1 MINNHSKNNH
11 NNKNSQINKN
21 NIPGR
26 PAKSNVTAHNEH
38 SVDTR
43 ELALEMLIEINERGA
58 FSHIV
63 LRSVLD
69 KYQYLSKQDRAF
81 MTRLVDG
88 TIEYMLQLDYIIDSF
103 SKTKVRKMKPFI
115 RNLLRM
121 SVYQIK
127 YMDAVPDSAVCN
139 EAVKL
144 AKRHKFAQLSGFV
157 NGVLRNIARNID
169 SVQFDTLSIR
179 YSMPQWIVDRFVAAY
194 GEKKAEEIFKAF
206 HNKSTISIRTNL
218 TRCTPD
224 ELRATLEAEGVTVT
238 AVDELNYA
246 FVISGF
252 DYLNGLQSFRDG
264 LFYVQ
269 DISSMLVAQTAAP
282 KKGDYVID
290 VCAAPGGKS
299 THIAEL
305 LRGSGH
311 VFARD
316 LTDNKVDMIISCDY
330 AGVGFG
336 RAHVC
341 IKVKGFAQCYV
352 YAAEAL
358 ADRGRNRPFQRN
370 AVLADGINDMVGQGC
385 AVFFDHGCA
394 CFHFIPFNGNAGCLY
409 NALRCRNNLRAAA
422 VPGDKSYF
430 MCHIILPP
438 LYSSADRLRAE
449 CRTVLRKYSV
459 LWEFLRR
466 YAPVLPLGFVPLLRL

>member
-1 MINNHSKNNH
+1 MTSNKNINNKNKNNHSKNN
-11 NNKNSQINKN
+11 
-21 NIPGR
+21 IP
-26 PAKSNVTAHNEH
+26 AH

-169 SVQFDTLSIR
+169 SVQLDTLSIR

-194 GEKKAEEIFKAF
+194 TEEIFKAF

-224 ELRATLEAEGVTVT
+224 ELRAMLEAEGVTVT

-305 LRGSGH
+305 LQGSGH
-311 VFARD
+311 VLARD
-316 LTDNKVDMIISCDY
+316 LTDNKVDMIEENIERHGLNNMSAEVWDATVPDADSAGKADILICDLPCSGL
-330 AGVGFG
+330 GVLG
-336 RAHVC
+336 RKKDIRYKMTPESVDELAALQRQILDTVHTY
-341 IKVKGFAQCYV
+341 VKPNGVLV
-352 YAAEAL
+352 YSTCTIDEAENENNV
-358 ADRGRNRPFQRN
+358 RW
-370 AVLADGINDMVGQGC
+370 
-385 AVFFDHGCA
+385 
-394 CFHFIPFNGNAGCLY
+394 FIEKYPEFEL
-409 NALRCRNNLRAAA
+409 
-422 VPGDKSYF
+422 DKSF
-430 MCHIILPP
+430 AEGTGMKQILPGEHG
-438 LYSSADRLRAE
+438 SD
-449 CRTVLRKYSV
+449 
-459 LWEFLRR
+459 
-466 YAPVLPLGFVPLLRL
+466 GFFIARFIKSKL

>member
-26 PAKSNVTAHNEH
+26 PAKSNVAAHNEH

-144 AKRHKFAQLSGFV
+144 
-157 NGVLRNIARNID
+157 
-169 SVQFDTLSIR
+169 DTLSIR

-206 HNKSTISIRTNL
+206 HSKSTISIRTNL

-224 ELRATLEAEGVTVT
+224 ELRAMLEAEGVTVT

-252 DYLNGLQSFRDG
+252 DYLNSLQSFRDG

-305 LRGSGH
+305 LQGSGH
-311 VFARD
+311 VLARD
-316 LTDNKVDMIISCDY
+316 LTDTKVGMIEENIERHGLNNMSAEVWDATVPDADSAGKADILICDLPCSGL
-330 AGVGFG
+330 GVLG
-336 RAHVC
+336 RKKDIRYKMTPESVDELAALQRQILDTVHTY
-341 IKVKGFAQCYV
+341 VKPNGVLV
-352 YAAEAL
+352 YSTCTIDEAENE
-358 ADRGRNRPFQRN
+358 DNVRW
-370 AVLADGINDMVGQGC
+370 
-385 AVFFDHGCA
+385 
-394 CFHFIPFNGNAGCLY
+394 FIEKHPEFEL
-409 NALRCRNNLRAAA
+409 
-422 VPGDKSYF
+422 DKSF
-430 MCHIILPP
+430 AEGTGMKQILPGEHG
-438 LYSSADRLRAE
+438 SD
-449 CRTVLRKYSV
+449 
-459 LWEFLRR
+459 
-466 YAPVLPLGFVPLLRL
+466 GFFIARFVKSKL

>member
-1 MINNHSKNNH
+1 MTSNKNINNH

-26 PAKSNVTAHNEH
+26 PAKSNVAAHNEH

-224 ELRATLEAEGVTVT
+224 ELRAMLEAEGVTVT
-238 AVDELNYA
+238 AVDELDYA

-305 LRGSGH
+305 LQGSGH
-311 VFARD
+311 VLARD
-316 LTDNKVDMIISCDY
+316 LTDNKVDMIEENIERQALTICRQRCGMPQYLMLIRRERQIYSFVICRAQGLECSAERRIS
-330 AGVGFG
+330 AT
-336 RAHVC
+336 R
-341 IKVKGFAQCYV
+341 
-352 YAAEAL
+352 
-358 ADRGRNRPFQRN
+358 
-370 AVLADGINDMVGQGC
+370 
-385 AVFFDHGCA
+385 
-394 CFHFIPFNGNAGCLY
+394 
-409 NALRCRNNLRAAA
+409 
-422 VPGDKSYF
+422 
-430 MCHIILPP
+430 
-438 LYSSADRLRAE
+438 
-449 CRTVLRKYSV
+449 
-459 LWEFLRR
+459 
-466 YAPVLPLGFVPLLRL
+466 

>member
-1 MINNHSKNNH
+1 
-11 NNKNSQINKN
+11 
-21 NIPGR
+21 
-26 PAKSNVTAHNEH
+26 
-38 SVDTR
+38 
-43 ELALEMLIEINERGA
+43 
-58 FSHIV
+58 
-63 LRSVLD
+63 
-69 KYQYLSKQDRAF
+69 
-81 MTRLVDG
+81 
-88 TIEYMLQLDYIIDSF
+88 
-103 SKTKVRKMKPFI
+103 MKPFI

-169 SVQFDTLSIR
+169 LVQFDTLSIR
-179 YSMPQWIVDRFVAAY
+179 YSMPQWIVDRFVSAY

-224 ELRATLEAEGVTVT
+224 ELRAKLEAEGVTVT

-305 LRGSGH
+305 LQGSGH
-311 VFARD
+311 VLARD
-316 LTDNKVDMIISCDY
+316 LTDNKVDMIEENIERHGLNNMSAEVWDATVPDADSEGKADILICDLPCSGL
-330 AGVGFG
+330 GVLG
-336 RAHVC
+336 RKKDIRYKMTPESVDELAALQRQILDTVHTY
-341 IKVKGFAQCYV
+341 VKTNGVLV
-352 YAAEAL
+352 YSTCTIDEAENE
-358 ADRGRNRPFQRN
+358 DNVRW
-370 AVLADGINDMVGQGC
+370 
-385 AVFFDHGCA
+385 
-394 CFHFIPFNGNAGCLY
+394 FIEKHPEFEL
-409 NALRCRNNLRAAA
+409 
-422 VPGDKSYF
+422 DKSF
-430 MCHIILPP
+430 AEGIGMKQILPGEHG
-438 LYSSADRLRAE
+438 SD
-449 CRTVLRKYSV
+449 
-459 LWEFLRR
+459 
-466 YAPVLPLGFVPLLRL
+466 GFFIARFIKSKL

>member
-1 MINNHSKNNH
+1 MTSNKNINNKNKNNHSKNN
-11 NNKNSQINKN
+11 
-21 NIPGR
+21 IP
-26 PAKSNVTAHNEH
+26 AH

-179 YSMPQWIVDRFVAAY
+179 YSMPQWIVDRFVSAY

-224 ELRATLEAEGVTVT
+224 ELRAKLEAEGVTVT

-252 DYLNGLQSFRDG
+252 DYLNGKEFWDINKASFGATVKAHREKLPCLILEVERLDAYVFG
-264 LFYVQ
+264 ELFYFFLF
-269 DISSMLVAQTAAP
+269 S
-282 KKGDYVID
+282 
-290 VCAAPGGKS
+290 
-299 THIAEL
+299 
-305 LRGSGH
+305 
-311 VFARD
+311 
-316 LTDNKVDMIISCDY
+316 
-330 AGVGFG
+330 
-336 RAHVC
+336 
-341 IKVKGFAQCYV
+341 CYV
-352 YAAEAL
+352 SARILGVNPFDQPGVEAYKKWMFEAL
-358 ADRGRNRPFQRN
+358 GKDRK
-370 AVLADGINDMVGQGC
+370 I
-385 AVFFDHGCA
+385 
-394 CFHFIPFNGNAGCLY
+394 
-409 NALRCRNNLRAAA
+409 
-422 VPGDKSYF
+422 S
-430 MCHIILPP
+430 
-438 LYSSADRLRAE
+438 
-449 CRTVLRKYSV
+449 
-459 LWEFLRR
+459 
-466 YAPVLPLGFVPLLRL
+466 

>member
-1 MINNHSKNNH
+1 
-11 NNKNSQINKN
+11 
-21 NIPGR
+21 
-26 PAKSNVTAHNEH
+26 
-38 SVDTR
+38 
-43 ELALEMLIEINERGA
+43 
-58 FSHIV
+58 
-63 LRSVLD
+63 
-69 KYQYLSKQDRAF
+69 
-81 MTRLVDG
+81 
-88 TIEYMLQLDYIIDSF
+88 
-103 SKTKVRKMKPFI
+103 MKPFI

-169 SVQFDTLSIR
+169 SVQFDHS
-179 YSMPQWIVDRFVAAY
+179 
-194 GEKKAEEIFKAF
+194 
-206 HNKSTISIRTNL
+206 KSTISIRTNL

-224 ELRATLEAEGVTVT
+224 ELRAMLEAEGVTVT

-305 LRGSGH
+305 LQGSGH
-311 VFARD
+311 VLARD
-316 LTDNKVDMIISCDY
+316 LTDNKVDMIEENIDRHGLNNMSAEVWDATVFDADSAGKADILICDLPCSGL
-330 AGVGFG
+330 GVLG
-336 RAHVC
+336 RKKDIRYKMTPESVDELAALQRQILDTVHTY
-341 IKVKGFAQCYV
+341 VKPNGVLVYSTCTIDEAENEDNVRWFIEKHPEFELDKNFAEGTGMKQ
-352 YAAEAL
+352 
-358 ADRGRNRPFQRN
+358 
-370 AVLADGINDMVGQGC
+370 
-385 AVFFDHGCA
+385 
-394 CFHFIPFNGNAGCLY
+394 
-409 NALRCRNNLRAAA
+409 
-422 VPGDKSYF
+422 
-430 MCHIILPP
+430 ILPGEHG
-438 LYSSADRLRAE
+438 SD
-449 CRTVLRKYSV
+449 
-459 LWEFLRR
+459 
-466 YAPVLPLGFVPLLRL
+466 GFFIARFIKSKL

>member
-1 MINNHSKNNH
+1 MTSNKNINNKNKNNHSKNN
-11 NNKNSQINKN
+11 
-21 NIPGR
+21 IP
-26 PAKSNVTAHNEH
+26 AH

-43 ELALEMLIEINERGA
+43 ELALEMLIEINERGS

-144 AKRHKFAQLSGFV
+144 AKRHKFTQLSGFV

-169 SVQFDTLSIR
+169 LVQFDTLSIL
-179 YSMPQWIVDRFVAAY
+179 YSMPQWIVDRFVSAY

-224 ELRATLEAEGVTVT
+224 ELRAMLEAEGVTVT

-305 LRGSGH
+305 LQGSGH
-311 VFARD
+311 VLARD
-316 LTDNKVDMIISCDY
+316 LTDNKVDMIEENIERHGLNNMSAEVWDATVPDADSAGKADILICDLPCSGL
-330 AGVGFG
+330 GVLG
-336 RAHVC
+336 RKKDIRYKMTPESVDELAALQRQILDTVHTY
-341 IKVKGFAQCYV
+341 VKPNGVLVYSTCTIDEAENEDNVMWFIEKHPEFELDKNFAEGTGMKQ
-352 YAAEAL
+352 
-358 ADRGRNRPFQRN
+358 
-370 AVLADGINDMVGQGC
+370 
-385 AVFFDHGCA
+385 
-394 CFHFIPFNGNAGCLY
+394 
-409 NALRCRNNLRAAA
+409 
-422 VPGDKSYF
+422 
-430 MCHIILPP
+430 ILPGEHG
-438 LYSSADRLRAE
+438 SD
-449 CRTVLRKYSV
+449 
-459 LWEFLRR
+459 
-466 YAPVLPLGFVPLLRL
+466 GFFIARFIKSKL